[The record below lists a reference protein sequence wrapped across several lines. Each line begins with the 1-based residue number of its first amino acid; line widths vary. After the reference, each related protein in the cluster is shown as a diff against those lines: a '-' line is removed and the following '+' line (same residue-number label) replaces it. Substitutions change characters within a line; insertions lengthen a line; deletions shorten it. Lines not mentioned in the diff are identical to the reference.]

1 MINMDVKAFYKSKLF
16 WWGMV
21 QIVIGVLSLVDGYI
35 TNGTAITASGII
47 TIILRVLT
55 TQPIGLTDSNQ

>member
-1 MINMDVKAFYKSKLF
+1 MDIKAFYKSKLF
-16 WWGMV
+16 WWGTV
-21 QIVIGVLSLVDGYI
+21 QIAIGLLSLVDGYI

-55 TQPIGLTDSNQ
+55 TQPIGLRNKNG